1 VATEDSWRLLGLG
14 WQWRDMETLAQTAAG
29 IMVQKVALD
38 LSPAFVHLYQHLRSR
53 PAMHIVHTPKV
64 GGNQIP
70 AGLWNGDSVDVAAS
84 SALALEVV
92 DTDIAGTTGH
102 GEDVVDVALAAGVL
116 AWSSG
121 TADYA
126 DNVESAL

>member
-1 VATEDSWRLLGLG
+1 
-14 WQWRDMETLAQTAAG
+14 
-29 IMVQKVALD
+29 
-38 LSPAFVHLYQHLRSR
+38 
-53 PAMHIVHTPKV
+53 MHIVHMPKV

-70 AGLWNGDSVDVAAS
+70 AGLWNGDSVGVAAF
-84 SALALEVV
+84 SALALEAV

-102 GEDVVDVALAAGVL
+102 GEDVVDVGPAIGVL